1 MKLLLIDG
9 PYYLHRAYSIA
20 ILKRDPKYVEKNVLT
35 LFLTMVVSDIAALK
49 ATHVAVTFDGPNCWR
64 YEVFPDYKA
73 NRRGEKEPKMISHPK
88 YSQPVRVDITASD
101 LMPAARN
108 LIRKSG
114 LKVFRKKGLE
124 SDDLLGSFSYKF
136 KDVLNII
143 VSTRD
148 KDMAGLV
155 CKTVAQYWPMEK
167 KLLGPESV
175 KEHYG
180 VYPFQIRDYLALM
193 GDKVDNIPGVPG
205 VAAKTAASML
215 GNDTLKNR
223 LRASK
228 KLQAKLAP
236 HISTLAISQ
245 KLTTLKI
252 VDLDV
257 DLDDLVP
264 QRPDKADLVPL
275 VWSVPKGLEEI
286 RDAAHATK
294 FKGLFR

>member
-35 LFLTMVVSDIAALK
+35 LFLTMVVADIVALK
-49 ATHVAVTFDGPNCWR
+49 ATHVAVTFDGNRCWR

-73 NRRGEKEPKMISHPK
+73 NRKQTTEPKMVTHPK
-88 YSQPVRVDITASD
+88 YSAPVRVDITASD
-101 LMPAARN
+101 LMPAARK
-108 LIRKSG
+108 LLQHCG
-114 LKVFRKKGLE
+114 LAIFRKKELE
-124 SDDLLGSFSYKF
+124 SDDLLGSFTYKF
-136 KDVLNII
+136 KDKINIV

-167 KLLGPESV
+167 KLLGPQAV
-175 KEHYG
+175 KDHYG
-180 VYPFQIRDYLALM
+180 VMPFQIRDYLSLM

-215 GNDTLKNR
+215 GDDTLKNR
-223 LRASK
+223 LKVST
-228 KLQAKLAP
+228 KLRAKLKP
-236 HISTLAISQ
+236 HISTIAIAQ
-245 KLTTLKI
+245 KLTTLRI
-252 VDLDV
+252 VDIPV

-264 QRPDKADLVPL
+264 QKPSKKDLVPL
-275 VWSVPKGLEEI
+275 VWSLPKDL
-286 RDAAHATK
+286 DSMQDVTHAAK
-294 FKGLFR
+294 YKGLFR